1 MMFYKNKVKGGKRK
15 ALNQGKKILIAFFI
29 AALFSPVLH
38 SAKQQVIVI
47 KGGTVLTM
55 AGKTIPEG
63 IVVIKGNKIE
73 AVGAGIKVPEG
84 AVVVDASGKY
94 VMPGIV
100 DAMTYYGIR
109 PFDLNDT
116 NNPVTPQNRI
126 IQAFHPFGDYIYG
139 KPGIK
144 KDMEILSGGVTS
156 VYIAPGDKQVI
167 GGQGAVLKV
176 YGQKFDDL
184 ILREPA
190 AIDMTIGD
198 PPKQAFGTQGKSPVT
213 RMNIA
218 ALIRKTLISA
228 QEFEHGWKTYKQK
241 NEKEREEEL
250 KPKRDLSLEAIVML
264 LNKKVSA
271 RVEADLVDDIRT
283 AIRIADEFDFNLIVD
298 SGIGAYK
305 IKGLLAEKKIPVVLG
320 PISHPYITG
329 GEISSTPELGQLLN
343 EHSAALLTKA
353 GVKIAIASFGMGF
366 SRWKDAMQGKW
377 LMLEAGLAT
386 SFGLPDEEALK
397 AITINAAE
405 ILGVDDRIGSLEP
418 GKDADV
424 IILDGPPLR
433 LKTWVDKVFLNGQ
446 LVFEKE

>member
-1 MMFYKNKVKGGKRK
+1 MFCKNKVGEEKRK
-15 ALNQGKKILIAFFI
+15 VLKQGKKILIIFFI
-29 AALFSPVLH
+29 IALFSPVLY
-38 SAKQQVIVI
+38 SAEHQVIVI
-47 KGGTVLTM
+47 KGGTVLTI
-55 AGKTIPEG
+55 AGQTIRDG
-63 IVVIKGNKIE
+63 MVVIKGNKIE
-73 AVGAGIKVPEG
+73 AVGTNIEIPRD

-116 NNPVTPQNRI
+116 TNPVTPQNRI

-144 KDMEILSGGVTS
+144 KDKEILSGGVTA
-156 VYIAPGDKQVI
+156 VYVAPGDKQVI
-167 GGQGAVLKV
+167 AGQGAVLKI
-176 YGQKFDDL
+176 YGQKFEDL

-190 AIDMTIGD
+190 AMDMTIGD
-198 PPKQAFGTQGKSPVT
+198 PPKQAFGSQRKSPVT

-218 ALIRKTLISA
+218 ALIRKTLIRA
-228 QEFEHGWKTYKQK
+228 QEFDRDWKEYKQK
-241 NEKEREEEL
+241 SSKEKEDAQ
-250 KPKRDLSLEAIVML
+250 KPKRDLNMEAMVKL
-264 LNKKVSA
+264 LHKEVPA
-271 RVEADLVDDIRT
+271 RIEADLVDDIRT
-283 AIRIADEFDFNLIVD
+283 AIRIADEFGFNLIVD
-298 SGIGAYK
+298 GGIGAYK
-305 IKGLLAEKKIPVVLG
+305 IKSLLAEKKIPVVLG

-329 GEISSTPELGQLLN
+329 GEVSSTPELSQLMDESN
-343 EHSAALLTKA
+343 AAILAEA

-366 SRWKDAMQGKW
+366 SRWRDAMQGKW

-433 LKTWVDKVFLNGQ
+433 LKTWVEKVFLNGQ
-446 LVFEKE
+446 LVFEKK